1 MDGQYRIQ
9 SEEGGNVTANPDGTY
24 TWTYEMSL
32 FKNPTIFLL
41 IWKIFFF
48 IVLGIFVFTT
58 LFSMNTHDFW
68 WSGFLSHAKIFG
80 FIFLGMTAL
89 VGVGYLLYAAMMGG
103 KYIVDFTMDEK
114 GINHSQTPAQAA
126 KARKIGRAAAAGGMA
141 SGRMSSVGAGIA
153 ATRTEMYSEF
163 AKTRKVV
170 AYPRRHLIKVNGR
183 LDHNQVYVSDGDF
196 DFVYNYIISHC
207 PNLKQ

>member
-1 MDGQYRIQ
+1 MN
-9 SEEGGNVTANPDGTY
+9 GGSYTDAVTRQPDGKY

-32 FKNPTIFLL
+32 FKNPTIFFL

-58 LFSMNTHDFW
+58 LFGMNARDFW

-80 FIFLGMTAL
+80 FVFLGMTAL
-89 VGVGYLLYAAMMGG
+89 VGVSYLIYAAMMGG

-114 GINHSQTPAQAA
+114 GVNHSQTPSQAA
-126 KARKIGRAAAAGGMA
+126 KARKIGRAAAMGGFS
-141 SGRMSSVGAGIA
+141 SGSMSAAGAGMGA
-153 ATRTEMYSEF
+153 QRTEMYSDF
-163 AKTRKVV
+163 SKTRKVK

-183 LDHNQVYVSDGDF
+183 LSHNQIYVSEKDF
-196 DFVYNYIISHC
+196 DFVYSFIVSHC